1 MPNTNETGHAKNV
14 ANLEELI
21 AFIESYGDK
30 YNPSRDDIKTPA
42 LKALLQNGK
51 DAIHAVNLLLPPYS
65 NAVAA
70 RNVAF
75 SPVEKLSTRILN
87 AVKATDTA
95 SQVDDNAKT
104 IVRKLQGVRATPKL
118 TEEQK
123 KELTDA
129 GKSAKEISASQQS
142 FDNMLDNLDKL
153 IQLLQSIP
161 QYTPNEEDL
170 KVEALQA
177 LYDDLSAKHAAVKI
191 ALAPLSN
198 ARIARDE
205 VLYKPL
211 AGIVDIAFDT
221 KTYIKSAF
229 GASSPQYK
237 QVSGLI
243 FRSA

>member
-1 MPNTNETGHAKNV
+1 MPNSNETGHAKNV

>member
-1 MPNTNETGHAKNV
+1 MPNSNETGHAKNV

-42 LKALLQNGK
+42 LKTLLQNGK

-75 SPVEKLSTRILN
+75 SPVEKLSTRVLN

-161 QYTPNEEDL
+161 QYTPNEEEL

>member
-161 QYTPNEEDL
+161 QYTPNEEDM

>member
-1 MPNTNETGHAKNV
+1 MPNSNETGHAKNV

-30 YNPSRDDIKTPA
+30 YNPSRDDIKIVG

-51 DAIHAVNLLLPPYS
+51 DAIHTVNLLLPPYS

-75 SPVEKLSTRILN
+75 SPLEKLATRVLN

-161 QYTPNEEDL
+161 QYAPNEEDL

-205 VLYKPL
+205 VLYKAL
-211 AGIVDIAFDT
+211 TGIVDIAFDT

-237 QVSGLI
+237 QVSGLT
-243 FRSA
+243 FRTA

>member
-75 SPVEKLSTRILN
+75 SPIEKLSTRILN

-170 KVEALQA
+170 KVESLQA